1 MHKLHTGLVWYD
13 DKLLKILKAPSAA
26 VFSHMKVKQMSASF
40 GLVWAGKLYNLSLM
54 IKKQR
59 LVSTDTSL
67 SDNISLSYHSARS
80 QELNEYQSI
89 SSTAF

>member
-13 DKLLKILKAPSAA
+13 DKLLKILKA
-26 VFSHMKVKQMSASF
+26 KQMSASF

-67 SDNISLSYHSARS
+67 SGNISLSYHSARS

>member
-13 DKLLKILKAPSAA
+13 DKLLKILKA
-26 VFSHMKVKQMSASF
+26 KQMSASF